1 MFAANDEMAF
11 GLINTLRNM
20 GLDVPDDVSV
30 VGFDDLFLAQAFYPP
45 LTTVSQPR
53 AEIGQQAMTLL
64 LEILDRGKPA
74 ADLVEMPTVLKIR
87 GSTAPPRSERRM
99 IKGDAA

>member
-1 MFAANDEMAF
+1 
-11 GLINTLRNM
+11 M
-20 GLDVPDDVSV
+20 GFDVPGDVSV

-45 LTTVSQPR
+45 LITVSQPR

-74 ADLVEMPTVLKIR
+74 SGLVEMPTVLKIR
-87 GSTAPPRSERRM
+87 GSTAPPKNEGRM